1 MSISGEN
8 KAMSEEKN
16 KSDYESFSEAK
27 KRLEEIARALEENDV
42 TLEKSM
48 ELYEEG
54 AQLVKIC
61 YDKLNN
67 AKQKFTLINAVPQES
82 DDEQVFG

>member
-1 MSISGEN
+1 
-8 KAMSEEKN
+8 MSEEKN

>member
-1 MSISGEN
+1 
-8 KAMSEEKN
+8 MSEEKN

-54 AQLVKIC
+54 AQLVKIG